1 MTDSYKVG
9 IVYKRFYNND
19 PNILYIGSILQ
30 SLNKPRSY
38 HYQEHKEE
46 KLKYKNNK
54 DYFKNYA
61 TKNKEKIKEYKKQ
74 QYQKNKEK
82 IKEYK
87 KQYYQ
92 KNKEKIADKG
102 KVYREKNKA
111 NIKEIK
117 NKHYERNKEMLLKQ
131 KNEYYYANRDEIN
144 KRLKEKIT
152 CDVCN
157 SQLARGNYSGHIK
170 SKKHIKNLNKE

>member
-46 KLKYKNNK
+46 KLKY
-54 DYFKNYA
+54 FKNYA
-61 TKNKEKIKEYKKQ
+61 T
-74 QYQKNKEK
+74 KNKEK

-92 KNKEKIADKG
+92 KNKEKIADKD

-111 NIKEIK
+111 KIKERK
-117 NKHYERNKEMLLKQ
+117 NKHYESNKEMLLKQ

-157 SQLARGNYSGHIK
+157 SQLARGNYSVHIK